1 MEATLINSLEL
12 FTVTYGFPG
21 KPSITERNLTREGVT
36 SLMNAVLRKR
46 GWGAA
51 IQQEGWL
58 HG

>member
-1 MEATLINSLEL
+1 MPEL

-21 KPSITERNLTREGVT
+21 KAAITERNLTREGVT

-46 GWGAA
+46 GWGSS
-51 IQQEGWL
+51 IQQDGWL